1 MKKVQPCASA
11 MGKSAGT
18 VQEGRMENYKNC
30 KTGQETARKYAD
42 ILHMERPQ
50 SEESL

>member
-1 MKKVQPCASA
+1 

-18 VQEGRMENYKNC
+18 VQEGRMEKYQNN

>member
-1 MKKVQPCASA
+1 

-18 VQEGRMENYKNC
+18 VQEGRMENYKNS

-50 SEESL
+50 SEEPL